1 MPATNYRQF
10 AKELDDFAEGIAKR
24 AILFQKKVAFMVL
37 GAYLQTSGGIV
48 AQTGLLQLTP
58 VDTGRAV
65 GNWLVSTGAPRIGTI
80 AEDFGGGAGGEGNRT
95 AAAAK
100 VQLQATAALSGLRAG
115 QSIFICNSLPY
126 IVVLNDGAT
135 NRTAHH
141 MVERALDN
149 ARRALGRSA

>member
-10 AKELDDFAEGIAKR
+10 AKELDDFAAGVERR
-24 AILFQKKVAFMVL
+24 AVLFQKKVAFMVL
-37 GAYLQTSGGIV
+37 GAYLQTAGGIV
-48 AQTGLLQLTP
+48 AQSGLLQLTP
-58 VDTGRAV
+58 VDEGRAV
-65 GNWLVSTGAPRIGTI
+65 GNWIVSIGSPRFEEVTG
-80 AEDFGGGAGGEGNRT
+80 DFGSAGGGEGNR
-95 AAAAK
+95 AAAAAR
-100 VQLQATAALSGLRAG
+100 VQIQATAALGSLRAG